1 MSRKIWKCNNTTCG
15 KYHRIDFDTE
25 TITLDSRYE
34 RFYSSS
40 ENIQPDD
47 WYTDAPHGDQQT
59 SSTVRD
65 NINTLSSFINE
76 HIGDNSGDYEN
87 LKSSITQLHTND
99 GKKVKKRKSKS
110 RKSRKRKRS
119 KRKI

>member
-1 MSRKIWKCNNTTCG
+1 MSTKIWKCTICE

-25 TITLDSRYE
+25 TITLDSKYE
-34 RFYSSS
+34 RFYSHL
-40 ENIQPDD
+40 ENPQPDN
-47 WYTDAPHGDQQT
+47 WYTDAPEGEQT
-59 SSTVRD
+59 SRKVGD

-99 GKKVKKRKSKS
+99 GKKVKKK
-110 RKSRKRKRS
+110 
-119 KRKI
+119 